1 VSYEA
6 TRVQEIQLRLNDIW
20 FNLSGGKVP
29 ESREA
34 DLELIQN
41 ELNDLSKTGM
51 VASFGSPEGFTL
63 SGFNETVFKTA
74 TDSLKRVSQIYSWM
88 KREAD
93 QQRERQV
100 STMVETWGGE
110 DAYVQMKE
118 KYTNTKLEELLVFK
132 RPFLVEWNKHL
143 FRNTAPVY
151 QVPRSR
157 IGRAH
162 LFSPEKRVGP
172 FSIDTYWFNLGVIW
186 LSALVLYIFLLY
198 DLLRKFVNWN
208 QIRKLR
214 KNS

>member
-1 VSYEA
+1 
-6 TRVQEIQLRLNDIW
+6 
-20 FNLSGGKVP
+20 
-29 ESREA
+29 
-34 DLELIQN
+34 LI
-41 ELNDLSKTGM
+41 
-51 VASFGSPEGFTL
+51 P
-63 SGFNETVFKTA
+63 
-74 TDSLKRVSQIYSWM
+74 
-88 KREAD
+88 
-93 QQRERQV
+93 
-100 STMVETWGGE
+100 GE
-110 DAYVQMKE
+110 EKE
-118 KYTNTKLEELLVFK
+118 NYTNKRLEELLVIKGRFK
-132 RPFLVEWNKHL
+132 FIREWDSHLV
-143 FRNTAPVY
+143 RNTAPVY